1 MSTGNDILY
10 KLLIANE
17 GVSLHKGDA
26 FVKVDSKSYF
36 ALGNASKTK
45 ILVENLELEIS
56 LYKVDF
62 HRKMYEPGHI
72 EAVILIQFTITSA
85 ESFSMET
92 IKRLFFKRLAALSV
106 NTNGT
111 IVAKNYYVHS
121 LHPELSVST
130 ATKDGIEYKSYDI
143 YTRLDIFSLD
153 KLLTLNKFSQAYLG
167 KKLVEDI
174 VAPALVKFS
183 VSYSYIGNFG
193 SLKIPISSDRF
204 FPTMAADRTLKHL
217 SADSAELVQ
226 PYLVQY
232 NESLYDFAARVAN
245 RCGES
250 MYFEDG
256 VLCFG
261 LASKSAASIGNV
273 TVMYSVVTGGPLSVS
288 DYSRDTVK
296 TDAQTKLGKNDYNA
310 DNNFKPKE
318 YNSEAVAR
326 GSDGFPSDAF
336 STGAYTYNSELAAE
350 DHYIVLY
357 KDKFAAPVG
366 ATLWWDN
373 PEAKGMELVASAL
386 NAKNLIEVLIDYGM
400 QTAESGSAY
409 SKRKK
414 KVTEEGNETINENIR
429 AAQDYAVLFSDKGTH
444 TFSHWIT
451 RKYYADIKSNQEA
464 CMRKMVCL
472 DLKDTFQDIKLGDI
486 ITLAAEKNATQYMV
500 VQIEMASKEKS
511 AGDFEENNGQQVET
525 PPPSMRVY
533 AVPATGGSFYPPL
546 LPGDLFRK
554 SGPQPA
560 FVIDSDDPKGQGR
573 VRVRFAWQSQQHP
586 ENADGVNVPQ
596 TKKELDKLEDAMLSK
611 RSKLES
617 HSKGSVYFYP
627 IEELDD
633 TTQKQKVVVVA
644 TKKDKSS
651 DGDFNTAKDN
661 YSSACVDYWDK
672 KKTYDSYVRKYWEDS
687 TPWIRMV
694 TPMATGGGGMYFQPE
709 IGDEVMVDFE
719 NGNIDRPFVSG
730 LLYSKNAVAPIGSN
744 RIIMSRNGHSIK
756 FYDPD
761 DTNLF
766 VAGTYPGL
774 KFLKSFGV
782 AADDWGE
789 DYHKAIGG
797 IELADKLGFYR
808 ISMSSHNRNISISS
822 PLGDVCMDAFTGIT
836 IKAPN
841 GNVRIE
847 GKNVDIIA
855 NNNLTLQS
863 GENIYNGLLEQSGAA
878 AAIRILIKTT
888 IKDTVGNFFDLS
900 LLRTL
905 LEVVIRPVDGTLRI
919 KSRRYLLLEA
929 GDGKAAIEYDKY
941 QSNRLRP
948 WAARSAQKAQANQ
961 LQNIATAQT
970 TAGTV
975 VQMQLLFQ
983 EIRARLHGYV
993 LAFVPCFNA
1002 VKDAFDSLNDQ
1013 SMFYG
1018 QPNAATYAL
1027 QDSAANNATTTPDDV
1042 LKYAF
1047 GHINQDPTGNNPLI
1061 AQFPVDPTAG
1071 GNFAQ
1076 TCPPVLNAVAT
1087 KVWQL
1092 KALTGKYESCLDE
1105 TLGRYPLF
1113 KDAVV
1118 SQLNLKNNNVLA
1130 VLGGNHPANAV
1141 NEFYY
1146 WIDQINTNA
1155 ANTPQNIFAAS
1166 LQVATFFDWER
1177 ISTRKAAFGVISE
1190 AANTNGAI
1198 FAQALS
1204 NCGFVLKPYPQNNP
1218 PANSQNPVSDS
1229 DWPKFID
1236 SIEMQEILV
1245 NRALQAFPASPNNIP
1260 GVKEGA
1266 LGVLDQ
1272 VQEYGGHWLEWMVW
1286 KDSSHGEIL
1295 FSNKDNV
1302 SYRFNANGVTE
1313 RLDIS
1318 FPTEAHTI
1326 AQGLQEALRKM

>member
-10 KLLIANE
+10 KLLIAKE
-17 GVSLHKGDA
+17 GVSLKKGDA
-26 FVKVDSKSYF
+26 FVTVDSKAYF

-106 NTNGT
+106 DTDGT

-130 ATKDGIEYKSYDI
+130 TTKDGIEYNAYDI

-296 TDAQTKLGKNDYNA
+296 TDAATNLGTTDY
-310 DNNFKPKE
+310 DVDKNFKPKE
-318 YNSEAVAR
+318 YNSEAIAR

-386 NAKNLIEVLIDYGM
+386 NAKNLIEVIIDYSM

-429 AAQDYAVLFSDKGTH
+429 AAQDYAVLFSGNGTH

-586 ENADGVNVPQ
+586 ENATGVDVPK
-596 TKKELDKLEDAMLSK
+596 TKKELDKLEDAMRSK
-611 RSKLES
+611 KSKLE
-617 HSKGSVYFYP
+617 HYSKGNVYFYP
-627 IEELDD
+627 MGELDS
-633 TTQKQKVVVVA
+633 TTNKEKVAVVA
-644 TKKDKSS
+644 SKKDKANQ
-651 DGDFNTAKDN
+651 GDFDTAKSN

-719 NGNIDRPFVSG
+719 NGNIDRPFISG

-878 AAIRILIKTT
+878 AAGRILVKTA
-888 IKDTVGNFFDLS
+888 IKDTAGNFVDLS

-929 GDGKAAIEYDKY
+929 GDGKAAIEPDKY
-941 QSNRLRP
+941 VQDNKRNTF
-948 WAARSAQKAQANQ
+948 AAMGANK
-961 LQNIATAQT
+961 LTEITASPI
-970 TAGTV
+970 
-975 VQMQLLFQ
+975 VQMENFFLELKSQLHQYVLSYASCFNVVVSLYSS
-983 EIRARLHGYV
+983 IRADWMYYV
-993 LAFVPCFNA
+993 PGGGNTTPV
-1002 VKDAFDSLNDQ
+1002 
-1013 SMFYG
+1013 
-1018 QPNAATYAL
+1018 YAL
-1027 QDSAANNATTTPDDV
+1027 KDTGNATTNPKQILTDALNMAADPNSRFHSSYTIDNSSADHTNKQAEINALLDKLGDV
-1042 LKYAF
+1042 VWELKEFEKRLQTA
-1047 GHINQDPTGNNPLI
+1047 NQPHCLDTVYNRYPSFFKS
-1061 AQFPVDPTAG
+1061 A
-1071 GNFAQ
+1071 AQ
-1076 TCPPVLNAVAT
+1076 TSNF
-1087 KVWQL
+1087 
-1092 KALTGKYESCLDE
+1092 LD
-1105 TLGRYPLF
+1105 G
-1113 KDAVV
+1113 
-1118 SQLNLKNNNVLA
+1118 Q
-1130 VLGGNHPANAV
+1130 
-1141 NEFYY
+1141 
-1146 WIDQINTNA
+1146 
-1155 ANTPQNIFAAS
+1155 
-1166 LQVATFFDWER
+1166 
-1177 ISTRKAAFGVISE
+1177 
-1190 AANTNGAI
+1190 TNGATTKLNDFFTSRTADSFTTAFDVNSFSQWEHYAI
-1198 FAQALS
+1198 RQAALNVISGAQTVTSALAKELMLA
-1204 NCGFVLKPYPQNNP
+1204 NCGIVKPTYPSGFNPAAKDDSWPVFVKYVQLGSLNIVKDT
-1218 PANSQNPVSDS
+1218 VSTPDGPTTDAGFGS
-1229 DWPKFID
+1229 
-1236 SIEMQEILV
+1236 
-1245 NRALQAFPASPNNIP
+1245 
-1260 GVKEGA
+1260 GA
-1266 LGVLDQ
+1266 LDGLIQ
-1272 VQEYGGHWLEWMVW
+1272 SGIGYLGHWKEWMVW
-1286 KDSSHGEIL
+1286 QDTSHGEII
-1295 FSNKDNV
+1295 FSNNDNE

-1313 RLDIS
+1313 KSAFASPQNIDAMTRS
-1318 FPTEAHTI
+1318 
-1326 AQGLQEALRKM
+1326 LRRTLMKL